1 MTKSPKVIFNSI
13 FTLALNNPD
22 SKYKN
27 HSKSIKRVQKM
38 YDYYTNE
45 EKRAMSMYDYY
56 TGKLTKEDTM
66 NLIIEDGTFAT
77 EKEVEKRKKLAVKYL
92 ENSNLWQGVLSLSK
106 CVVSFNNDY
115 INENI
120 DIHKLEKELATN
132 ILPKFFK
139 RCGFKDTNKMFYQLA
154 LHTDTDNLHFHFSF
168 MEKEPN
174 YIYHKNKIGYRRSGE
189 LSQNEIDFLK
199 SQVVHTIEKEKIYT
213 PLLKETNKDIEELKK
228 YFSPKERNYLL
239 RDKKDL
245 ILEEKILRL
254 GQLLYKERYDNDS
267 KIKYGSIK
275 DKEIINLTKDIKN
288 YLFSKNNDNFKL
300 EYNNFKESLNK
311 INNYFYKI
319 NEDNNIKD
327 IVVDTTLTDSKN
339 KYIDN
344 YIYNAIVNYA
354 NYNYKKESKNIT
366 KIKENDIIQE
376 IILKH
381 YLDNKKQTR
390 KDILKTYFTNTNSKQ
405 KFRNKQ
411 EIENAIKSI
420 NDEMDEAQKEFSKLF
435 ISNDYTK

>member
-66 NLIIEDGTFAT
+66 NLIIEDGSFAT

-92 ENSNLWQGVLSLSK
+92 ENSNLWQGVLS
-106 CVVSFNNDY
+106 FNNDY

-120 DIHKLEKELATN
+120 DILKLEKELATN

-199 SQVVHTIEKEKIYT
+199 SQVIHTIEKEKIYT
-213 PLLKETNKDIEELKK
+213 PLLKETNKEIEELKK
-228 YFSPKERNYLL
+228 YFSPKEKNYLL

-275 DKEIINLTKDIKN
+275 SKEIINLTKNIKN
-288 YLFSKNNDNFKL
+288 YLFSKNNYNFKL
-300 EYNNFKESLNK
+300 EYENFKESLNK

-319 NEDNNIKD
+319 NEDNNIKN
-327 IVVDTTLTDSKN
+327 IVVDTTLIDSKN
-339 KYIDN
+339 KYMNN

-354 NYNYKKESKNIT
+354 NYNYKKETKNIT
-366 KIKENDIIQE
+366 KINENDIIQE

-381 YLDNKKQTR
+381 YLNNKKQTR

-405 KFRNKQ
+405 KFKNKQ
-411 EIENAIKSI
+411 EIENAIRNI

>member
-13 FTLALNNPD
+13 FTLSLNNPD

-92 ENSNLWQGVLSLSK
+92 ENSNLWQGVL
-106 CVVSFNNDY
+106 SFNNDY

-254 GQLLYKERYDNDS
+254 GQLLYKERHDNDS

-411 EIENAIKSI
+411 EIENVIKSI

>member
-92 ENSNLWQGVLSLSK
+92 ENSNLWQGVLS
-106 CVVSFNNDY
+106 FNNDY

-199 SQVVHTIEKEKIYT
+199 SQVIHTIEKEKIYT
-213 PLLKETNKDIEELKK
+213 PLLKETNKEIEELKK
-228 YFSPKERNYLL
+228 YFNPREKNFLL
-239 RDKKDL
+239 RDKEDL
-245 ILEEKILRL
+245 ILEENILRL
-254 GQLLYKERYDNDS
+254 GKLLYEKRHNNTNR
-267 KIKYGSIK
+267 IKFNSIK
-275 DKEIINLTKDIKN
+275 EQEIKDLTKNIKK
-288 YLFSKNNDNFKL
+288 YIFSKKNPEFQNEYKNFKKCL
-300 EYNNFKESLNK
+300 SE
-311 INNYFYKI
+311 INNYFEKI
-319 NEDNNIKD
+319 SNDNNIKNNK
-327 IVVDTTLTDSKN
+327 IDTTLIDTK
-339 KYIDN
+339 KEYLDN
-344 YIYNAIVNYA
+344 YVFNAIVNHA
-354 NYNYKKESKNIT
+354 NYYYKSKKKNHINED
-366 KIKENDIIQE
+366 KIIEE
-376 IILKH
+376 IILND
-381 YLDNKKQTR
+381 YLKNKKKSR
-390 KDILKTYFTNTNSKQ
+390 FNILKNYLSNSNPKS
-405 KFRNKQ
+405 KFKNRYQ
-411 EIENAIKSI
+411 VENAIRKI
-420 NDEMDEAQKEFSKLF
+420 NDEMEDAQKEFSKLF
-435 ISNDYTK
+435 QNNEKDYN

>member
-66 NLIIEDGTFAT
+66 NLIKEDGTFAT

-92 ENSNLWQGVLSLSK
+92 ENSNLWQGVL
-106 CVVSFNNDY
+106 SFNNDY

-213 PLLKETNKDIEELKK
+213 PLLKETNKEIEELKK
-228 YFSPKERNYLL
+228 YFSPKEKNYLL

-339 KYIDN
+339 KYMNN

-354 NYNYKKESKNIT
+354 NYNYKKETKNIT

-381 YLDNKKQTR
+381 YLNNKKQTR
-390 KDILKTYFTNTNSKQ
+390 KDILKTYFTNTSSKQ
-405 KFRNKQ
+405 KFRNKR
-411 EIENAIKSI
+411 EIENAIRNI

>member
-56 TGKLTKEDTM
+56 TGKLTKENTM
-66 NLIIEDGTFAT
+66 NLIKEDGTFAT

-92 ENSNLWQGVLSLSK
+92 ENSNLWQGVL
-106 CVVSFNNDY
+106 SFNNDY

-327 IVVDTTLTDSKN
+327 TVVDTTLTDSKN

-390 KDILKTYFTNTNSKQ
+390 KDIIKTYFTNTNSKQ

>member
-92 ENSNLWQGVLSLSK
+92 ENSNLWQGVLS
-106 CVVSFNNDY
+106 FNNDY
-115 INENI
+115 INANI

-154 LHTDTDNLHFHFSF
+154 LHADTDNLHFHFSF

>member
-56 TGKLTKEDTM
+56 TGKLTKENTM
-66 NLIIEDGTFAT
+66 NLIKEDGTFAT

-92 ENSNLWQGVLSLSK
+92 ENSNLWQGVLS
-106 CVVSFNNDY
+106 FNNDY

-120 DIHKLEKELATN
+120 DIHKFEKELATN

>member
-56 TGKLTKEDTM
+56 TGKLTKENTM
-66 NLIIEDGTFAT
+66 NLIKEDGTFAT

-92 ENSNLWQGVLSLSK
+92 ENSNLWQGVLS
-106 CVVSFNNDY
+106 FNNDY

-120 DIHKLEKELATN
+120 DIHKFEKELATN

-199 SQVVHTIEKEKIYT
+199 SQVVHAIEKEKIYT

-327 IVVDTTLTDSKN
+327 TVVDTTLTDSKN

>member
-27 HSKSIKRVQKM
+27 HNKSIKRVQKM

-66 NLIIEDGTFAT
+66 NLVIEDGSFAT
-77 EKEVEKRKKLAVKYL
+77 EKEVENRKKLAVKYL
-92 ENSNLWQGVLSLSK
+92 DNSNLWQGVLS
-106 CVVSFNNDY
+106 FNNDY
-115 INENI
+115 LNKNI

-132 ILPKFFK
+132 ILPKFFRK
-139 RCGFKDTNKMFYQLA
+139 CGFKDTNKMFYQLA

-168 MEKEPN
+168 MEKVPN
-174 YIYHKNKIGYRRSGE
+174 YEYAKNKVGYRRTGE

-199 SQVVHTIEKEKIYT
+199 AQVIHTIEKEKIYT

-228 YFSPKERNYLL
+228 YFSPKEKNYLL

-288 YLFSKNNDNFKL
+288 YLFSKNNGNFKL
-300 EYNNFKESLNK
+300 EYNKFKESLNK

-319 NEDNNIKD
+319 NEDNNIKN
-327 IVVDTTLTDSKN
+327 IIVDTTLTDSKN

-354 NYNYKKESKNIT
+354 NYNYKKESKNIA

-390 KDILKTYFTNTNSKQ
+390 KNILKTYFTNTNSNQ

>member
-22 SKYKN
+22 SKFKN
-27 HSKSIKRVQKM
+27 HNKSIKRVQKM

-66 NLIIEDGTFAT
+66 NLVIEDGTFAT

-92 ENSNLWQGVLSLSK
+92 DNSNLWQGVLS
-106 CVVSFNNDY
+106 FNNDY
-115 INENI
+115 LNENI

-132 ILPKFFK
+132 ILPKFFRK
-139 RCGFKDTNKMFYQLA
+139 CGFKDTNKMFYQLA

-168 MEKEPN
+168 MEKVPN
-174 YIYHKNKIGYRRSGE
+174 YEYAKNKVGYRRTGE

-199 SQVVHTIEKEKIYT
+199 AQVIHTIEKEKIYT

-228 YFSPKERNYLL
+228 YFSPKEKNYLL

-288 YLFSKNNDNFKL
+288 YLFSKNNGNFKL
-300 EYNNFKESLNK
+300 EYNKFKESLNK

-354 NYNYKKESKNIT
+354 NYNYKRESKNIT

-381 YLDNKKQTR
+381 YLDNKKQAR
-390 KDILKTYFTNTNSKQ
+390 KDILKTYFTNTNSKH
-405 KFRNKQ
+405 KFRNKR

-420 NDEMDEAQKEFSKLF
+420 NNEMDEAQKEFSKLF

>member
-56 TGKLTKEDTM
+56 TGKLTKENTM
-66 NLIIEDGTFAT
+66 NLIKEDGSFAT
-77 EKEVEKRKKLAVKYL
+77 EKDVEKRKKLAVKYL
-92 ENSNLWQGVLSLSK
+92 ENSNLWQGVL
-106 CVVSFNNDY
+106 SFNNDY

-132 ILPKFFK
+132 ILPNFFRK
-139 RCGFKDTNKMFYQLA
+139 CGFKDTNKMFYQLA

-213 PLLKETNKDIEELKK
+213 PLLKETNKEIEELKK
-228 YFSPKERNYLL
+228 YFSPKEKNYLL

-275 DKEIINLTKDIKN
+275 DKGIINLTKDIKN

-411 EIENAIKSI
+411 EIENAIKTI

-435 ISNDYTK
+435 NSNNKENNL

>member
-56 TGKLTKEDTM
+56 TGKLTKENTM
-66 NLIIEDGTFAT
+66 NLIKEDGSFAT
-77 EKEVEKRKKLAVKYL
+77 EKEVQKRKKLAVKYL
-92 ENSNLWQGVLSLSK
+92 ENSNLWQGVLS
-106 CVVSFNNDY
+106 FNNDY
-115 INENI
+115 LNENI

-213 PLLKETNKDIEELKK
+213 PLLKETNKEIEELKK
-228 YFSPKERNYLL
+228 YFSPKEKNYLL

-339 KYIDN
+339 KYMNN

-354 NYNYKKESKNIT
+354 NYNYKKETKNIT

-381 YLDNKKQTR
+381 YLNNKKQTR
-390 KDILKTYFTNTNSKQ
+390 KDILKTYFTNTSSKQ
-405 KFRNKQ
+405 KFRNKR
-411 EIENAIKSI
+411 EIENAIRNI

>member
-56 TGKLTKEDTM
+56 TGKLTKENTM
-66 NLIIEDGTFAT
+66 NLIKEDGTFAT
-77 EKEVEKRKKLAVKYL
+77 EKEVEKRKKLAIKYL
-92 ENSNLWQGVLSLSK
+92 ENSNLWQGVL
-106 CVVSFNNDY
+106 SFNNDY

-213 PLLKETNKDIEELKK
+213 PLLKETNKEIEELKK
-228 YFSPKERNYLL
+228 YFSPKEKNYLL

-339 KYIDN
+339 KYMNN

-354 NYNYKKESKNIT
+354 NYNYKKETKNIT

-381 YLDNKKQTR
+381 YLNNKKQTR
-390 KDILKTYFTNTNSKQ
+390 KDILKTYFTNTSSKQ
-405 KFRNKQ
+405 KFRNKR
-411 EIENAIKSI
+411 EIENAIRNI

-435 ISNDYTK
+435 NSNNKENNL

>member
-22 SKYKN
+22 SKYQN
-27 HSKSIKRVQKM
+27 HNKSIKRVQKM

-56 TGKLTKEDTM
+56 TGKLTKENTM
-66 NLIIEDGTFAT
+66 NLIKEDGTFAT
-77 EKEVEKRKKLAVKYL
+77 SKEVEKRKKLAVRYL
-92 ENSNLWQGVLSLSK
+92 ENSNLWQGVL
-106 CVVSFNNDY
+106 SFNNDY

-213 PLLKETNKDIEELKK
+213 PLLKETNKEIEELKK
-228 YFSPKERNYLL
+228 YFSPKEKNYLL
-239 RDKKDL
+239 RNKKDL

-275 DKEIINLTKDIKN
+275 SKEIINLTKDIKN

-300 EYNNFKESLNK
+300 EYESFKESLNK

-319 NEDNNIKD
+319 NEDNNIKN
-327 IVVDTTLTDSKN
+327 IVVDTTLIDSKN
-339 KYIDN
+339 KYMNN

-354 NYNYKKESKNIT
+354 NYNYKKETKNIT
-366 KIKENDIIQE
+366 KIKEIDIIQE

-381 YLDNKKQTR
+381 YLNNKKQTR
-390 KDILKTYFTNTNSKQ
+390 KDILKTYFTNTSSKQ
-405 KFRNKQ
+405 KFKNKQ
-411 EIENAIKSI
+411 EIENAIRNI

-435 ISNDYTK
+435 VTDSYSKSL

>member
-92 ENSNLWQGVLSLSK
+92 ENSNLWQGVLS
-106 CVVSFNNDY
+106 FNNDY
-115 INENI
+115 INANI

-254 GQLLYKERYDNDS
+254 GQLLYKERHDNDS

-354 NYNYKKESKNIT
+354 NYNYKKESKNVT

>member
-22 SKYKN
+22 SKFKN
-27 HSKSIKRVQKM
+27 HNKSIKRVQKM

-45 EKRAMSMYDYY
+45 EKRVMSMYDYY

-66 NLIIEDGTFAT
+66 NLVIEDGTFST

-92 ENSNLWQGVLSLSK
+92 DNSNLWQGVLS
-106 CVVSFNNDY
+106 FNNDY
-115 INENI
+115 LNENI

-132 ILPKFFK
+132 ILPKFFRK
-139 RCGFKDTNKMFYQLA
+139 CGFKDTNKMFYQLA

-168 MEKEPN
+168 MEKVPN
-174 YIYHKNKIGYRRSGE
+174 YEYAKNKVGYRRTGE

-199 SQVVHTIEKEKIYT
+199 AQVIHTIEKEKIYT

-228 YFSPKERNYLL
+228 YFSPKEKNYLL

-254 GQLLYKERYDNDS
+254 GQLLYKERYDNDF

-288 YLFSKNNDNFKL
+288 YLFSKNNGNFKL
-300 EYNNFKESLNK
+300 EYNKFKESLNK

-344 YIYNAIVNYA
+344 YIYNAIVNYT

-381 YLDNKKQTR
+381 YLDNKKQAR
-390 KDILKTYFTNTNSKQ
+390 KDILKTYFTNTNFKQ
-405 KFRNKQ
+405 KFRNKR

>member
-38 YDYYTNE
+38 YNYYTNE

-66 NLIIEDGTFAT
+66 NLIIEDGSFAN

-92 ENSNLWQGVLSLSK
+92 ENSNLWQGVL
-106 CVVSFNNDY
+106 SFNNDY

-213 PLLKETNKDIEELKK
+213 PLLKETNKEIEELKK
-228 YFSPKERNYLL
+228 YFSPKEKNYLL

>member
-27 HSKSIKRVQKM
+27 HNKSIKRVQKM

-66 NLIIEDGTFAT
+66 NLVIEDGSFAT
-77 EKEVEKRKKLAVKYL
+77 EKEVENRKKLAVKYL
-92 ENSNLWQGVLSLSK
+92 DNSNLWQGVLS
-106 CVVSFNNDY
+106 FNNDY
-115 INENI
+115 LNKNI

-132 ILPKFFK
+132 ILPKFFRK
-139 RCGFKDTNKMFYQLA
+139 CGFKDTNKMFYQLA

-168 MEKEPN
+168 MEKVPN
-174 YIYHKNKIGYRRSGE
+174 YEYAKNKVGYRRTGE

-199 SQVVHTIEKEKIYT
+199 AQVIHTIEKEKIYT

-228 YFSPKERNYLL
+228 YFSPKEKNYLL

-288 YLFSKNNDNFKL
+288 YLFSKNNCDFKL

-319 NEDNNIKD
+319 NEDNNIKN
-327 IVVDTTLTDSKN
+327 IIVDTTLTDSKN

-354 NYNYKKESKNIT
+354 NYNYKRESKNIT

-390 KDILKTYFTNTNSKQ
+390 KNILKTYFTNTNSNQ

-420 NDEMDEAQKEFSKLF
+420 NDEMTEAQKEFSKLF

>member
-13 FTLALNNPD
+13 FTLALNNHD

-56 TGKLTKEDTM
+56 TGKLTKENTM
-66 NLIIEDGTFAT
+66 NLIKEDGTFAT

-92 ENSNLWQGVLSLSK
+92 ENSNLWQGVL
-106 CVVSFNNDY
+106 SFNNDY

-168 MEKEPN
+168 MEKVPN
-174 YIYHKNKIGYRRSGE
+174 YEYAKNKVGYRRTGE

-199 SQVVHTIEKEKIYT
+199 AQVIHTIEKEKIYT

-228 YFSPKERNYLL
+228 YFSPKEKNYLL

-288 YLFSKNNDNFKL
+288 YLFSKNNGNFKL
-300 EYNNFKESLNK
+300 EYNKFKESLNK

-354 NYNYKKESKNIT
+354 NYNYKRESKNIT

-390 KDILKTYFTNTNSKQ
+390 KNILKTYFTNTNSNQ

-420 NDEMDEAQKEFSKLF
+420 NDEMTEAQKEFSKLF

>member
-56 TGKLTKEDTM
+56 TGKLTKENTM
-66 NLIIEDGTFAT
+66 NLIKEDGSFAT
-77 EKEVEKRKKLAVKYL
+77 EKDVEKRKKLAVKYL
-92 ENSNLWQGVLSLSK
+92 ENSNLWQGVL
-106 CVVSFNNDY
+106 SFNNDY

-132 ILPKFFK
+132 ILPKFFRK
-139 RCGFKDTNKMFYQLA
+139 CGFKDTNKMFYQLA

-213 PLLKETNKDIEELKK
+213 PLLKETNKEIEELKK
-228 YFSPKERNYLL
+228 YFSPKEKNYLL

-275 DKEIINLTKDIKN
+275 DKGIINLTKDIKN

-411 EIENAIKSI
+411 EIENAIKTI

-435 ISNDYTK
+435 NSNNKENNL

>member
-66 NLIIEDGTFAT
+66 NLIIEDGSFAT
-77 EKEVEKRKKLAVKYL
+77 EKEVQKRKKLAVKYL
-92 ENSNLWQGVLSLSK
+92 ENSNLWQGVL
-106 CVVSFNNDY
+106 SFNNDY

-213 PLLKETNKDIEELKK
+213 PLLKETNKEIEELKK
-228 YFSPKERNYLL
+228 YFSPKEKNYLL

-339 KYIDN
+339 KYMNN

-354 NYNYKKESKNIT
+354 NYNYKKETKNIT

-381 YLDNKKQTR
+381 YLNNKKQTR
-390 KDILKTYFTNTNSKQ
+390 KDILKTYFTNTSSKQ
-405 KFRNKQ
+405 KFRNKR
-411 EIENAIKSI
+411 EIENAIRNI

>member
-77 EKEVEKRKKLAVKYL
+77 EKEVEKRKKLAIKYL
-92 ENSNLWQGVLSLSK
+92 ENSNLWQGVL
-106 CVVSFNNDY
+106 SFNNDY

-213 PLLKETNKDIEELKK
+213 PLLKETNKEIEELKK
-228 YFSPKERNYLL
+228 YFSPKEKNYLL
-239 RDKKDL
+239 RDKKNL

-254 GQLLYKERYDNDS
+254 GQLLYKEIYDNDS

>member
-66 NLIIEDGTFAT
+66 KLIIEDGTFAT

-92 ENSNLWQGVLSLSK
+92 ENSNLWQGVL
-106 CVVSFNNDY
+106 SFNNDY

-254 GQLLYKERYDNDS
+254 GQLLYKERHDNDS

>member
-13 FTLALNNPD
+13 FTLAINNPD

-66 NLIIEDGTFAT
+66 NLIKEDGTFAT

-92 ENSNLWQGVLSLSK
+92 ENSNFWQGVL
-106 CVVSFNNDY
+106 SFNNDY

-132 ILPKFFK
+132 ILPKFFN

-213 PLLKETNKDIEELKK
+213 PLLKETNKEIEELKK
-228 YFSPKERNYLL
+228 YFSPKEKNYLL

-354 NYNYKKESKNIT
+354 NYNYKKESKNVT

>member
-66 NLIIEDGTFAT
+66 NLVIEDGAFAN

-92 ENSNLWQGVLSLSK
+92 ENSNLWQGVLS
-106 CVVSFNNDY
+106 FNNDY
-115 INENI
+115 LNENI
-120 DIHKLEKELATN
+120 DIHKLEQELATN
-132 ILPKFFK
+132 ILPKFFRK
-139 RCGFKDTNKMFYQLA
+139 CGFKDANKMFYQLA

-168 MEKEPN
+168 MEKVSN
-174 YIYHKNKIGYRRSGE
+174 YEYTKNKVSYRRTGE

-199 SQVVHTIEKEKIYT
+199 AQVVHTIEKEKIYT

-254 GQLLYKERYDNDS
+254 GQLLYKERYDSNA

-275 DKEIINLTKDIKN
+275 DKEIISLTKDIKN

-300 EYNNFKESLNK
+300 KYNNFKESINK
-311 INNYFYKI
+311 INDYFYKI
-319 NEDNNIKD
+319 NEDNNIKN

-344 YIYNAIVNYA
+344 YIYNAIVNHA

-390 KDILKTYFTNTNSKQ
+390 KDILKTYFTNTNFKQ
-405 KFRNKQ
+405 KFRNKR

-420 NDEMDEAQKEFSKLF
+420 NDEMEGAQKEFSKLF
-435 ISNDYTK
+435 ISNDCIKQL

>member
-56 TGKLTKEDTM
+56 TGKLTKENTM
-66 NLIIEDGTFAT
+66 NLIKEDGTFAT
-77 EKEVEKRKKLAVKYL
+77 SKEVTKRKKLAVKYL
-92 ENSNLWQGVLSLSK
+92 ENSNLWQGVL
-106 CVVSFNNDY
+106 SFNNDY

-199 SQVVHTIEKEKIYT
+199 SQVIHTIEKEKIYT
-213 PLLKETNKDIEELKK
+213 PLLKETNKEIEELKK
-228 YFSPKERNYLL
+228 YFSSKEKNYLL

-275 DKEIINLTKDIKN
+275 NKEIINLTKDIKN

-300 EYNNFKESLNK
+300 EYNNFKGSLNK

-344 YIYNAIVNYA
+344 YIYNAIVNYS
-354 NYNYKKESKNIT
+354 NYNYKKESKNVT

-376 IILKH
+376 IILKY

-405 KFRNKQ
+405 KFKNKQ
-411 EIENAIKSI
+411 EIENAIRNI

>member
-92 ENSNLWQGVLSLSK
+92 ENSNLWQGVLS
-106 CVVSFNNDY
+106 FNNDY

-139 RCGFKDTNKMFYQLA
+139 RCGFKDANKMFYQLA

-189 LSQNEIDFLK
+189 LSQNEIAFLK

-275 DKEIINLTKDIKN
+275 SKEIINLTKDIKN

-319 NEDNNIKD
+319 NEDNNIKN
-327 IVVDTTLTDSKN
+327 IVVDTTLIDSKD
-339 KYIDN
+339 KYMNN

-354 NYNYKKESKNIT
+354 NYNYKKETKNIT

-381 YLDNKKQTR
+381 YLNNKKQTR
-390 KDILKTYFTNTNSKQ
+390 KDILKTYFTNTSSKQ
-405 KFRNKQ
+405 KFKNKQ
-411 EIENAIKSI
+411 EIENAIRNI

-435 ISNDYTK
+435 SSNNKENNL

>member
-56 TGKLTKEDTM
+56 TGKLTKENTM
-66 NLIIEDGTFAT
+66 NLIKEDGSFAT
-77 EKEVEKRKKLAVKYL
+77 EKEVQKRKKLAVNYL
-92 ENSNLWQGVLSLSK
+92 ENSNLWQGVLS
-106 CVVSFNNDY
+106 FNNDY
-115 INENI
+115 LNENI

-199 SQVVHTIEKEKIYT
+199 SQVVYTIEKEKIYT
-213 PLLKETNKDIEELKK
+213 PLLKETNKEIEELKK
-228 YFSPKERNYLL
+228 YFSPKEKNYLL

-275 DKEIINLTKDIKN
+275 NKEIINLTKDIKN

-300 EYNNFKESLNK
+300 EYNNFKGSLNK

-344 YIYNAIVNYA
+344 YIYNAIVNYS
-354 NYNYKKESKNIT
+354 NYNYKKESKNVT

-376 IILKH
+376 IILKY

-405 KFRNKQ
+405 KFKNKQ
-411 EIENAIKSI
+411 EIENAIRNI

>member
-38 YDYYTNE
+38 YNYYTNE

-92 ENSNLWQGVLSLSK
+92 ENSNLWQGVL
-106 CVVSFNNDY
+106 SFNNDY

-254 GQLLYKERYDNDS
+254 GQLLYKERHDNDS

-354 NYNYKKESKNIT
+354 NYNYKKESKNVT